1 MLWDCFCINS
11 SLADGNIS
19 FSVGEDG
26 APYATYK
33 VGADTVTKKLGNNDL
48 IYACAKTRSKITIS
62 KQTDKFYIATA
73 TGGKG
78 CYINDA
84 FVDATNYMYPDIAY
98 GGFHFIFAYYEHSL
112 DVGDTVSV
120 WSPSSLNNNNEPCG
134 GFAII
139 Y

>member
-1 MLWDCFCINS
+1 MPGFLRINS

-62 KQTDKFYIATA
+62 KQTDKFYIATS

-84 FVDATNYMYPDIAY
+84 FVNATNYIQPDAAY
-98 GGFHFIFAYYEHSL
+98 GGFHFTFAYYEYSL
-112 DVGDTVSV
+112 DVEDTISV
-120 WSPSSLNNNNEPCG
+120 WSSSALNNDNELGG